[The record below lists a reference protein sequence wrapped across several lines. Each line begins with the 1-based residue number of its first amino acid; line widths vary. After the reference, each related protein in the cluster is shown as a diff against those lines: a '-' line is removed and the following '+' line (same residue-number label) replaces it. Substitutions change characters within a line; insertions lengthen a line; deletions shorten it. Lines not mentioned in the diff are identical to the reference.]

1 MARHIGCV
9 ACSRLSAPRVR
20 MDDCCGHTPTS
31 ILSLRMQLA
40 VMILMVGVVAA
51 LIYAL
56 VKLRKSNYSQL
67 ANRMAKKTRETLEVM
82 KPCPLCGT
90 MLRRGETVRS
100 VVFSG
105 GADLKKTTRSGRPVD
120 YLTHI
125 FGCPYCY
132 PANREHPRECPV
144 CKKTIPDDG
153 YVIAR
158 MFDKPGRKHVH
169 VLGCTHCR
177 HPRR

>member
-1 MARHIGCV
+1 MGV
-9 ACSRLSAPRVR
+9 ATTYSVAMQGVYDALLPPRNS
-20 MDDCCGHTPTS
+20 GS
-31 ILSLRMQLA
+31 ITCMQLA

-56 VKLRKSNYSQL
+56 VTLRKSNYSLL
-67 ANRMAKKTRETLEVM
+67 ANRMAQKTRDNLEVL

-105 GADLKKTTRSGRPVD
+105 GAAVSKTTGSRSGRPVD

-125 FGCPYCY
+125 FGCPYCH

-144 CKKTIPDDG
+144 CKKIVPDDG

-158 MFDKPGRKHVH
+158 MFDKPDRKHVH

-177 HPRR
+177 RLRQ

>member
-1 MARHIGCV
+1 
-9 ACSRLSAPRVR
+9 
-20 MDDCCGHTPTS
+20 
-31 ILSLRMQLA
+31 MQLA
-40 VMILMVGVVAA
+40 VMILMVGVVAT
-51 LIYAL
+51 LIYAM
-56 VKLRKSNYSQL
+56 VRLRKSNYSLL
-67 ANRMAKKTRETLEVM
+67 ANRMARKTRDNFEVL

-90 MLRRGETVRS
+90 MLRRGETVHS

-105 GADLKKTTRSGRPVD
+105 GANAEKKGPGRTPD

-132 PANREHPRECPV
+132 PANRDQPRLCPV
-144 CKKTIPDDG
+144 CRKKVPDDG

-169 VLGCTHCR
+169 VLGCTACR
-177 HPRR
+177 RPRR

>member
-1 MARHIGCV
+1 
-9 ACSRLSAPRVR
+9 
-20 MDDCCGHTPTS
+20 
-31 ILSLRMQLA
+31 MQLA
-40 VMILMVGVVAA
+40 VMILMVGVVAT
-51 LIYAL
+51 LIYTL

-67 ANRMAKKTRETLEVM
+67 ANRMARKTRDSLEVL

-90 MLRRGETVRS
+90 MLRRGETVHS

-105 GADLKKTTRSGRPVD
+105 GGATDSKAQVTPAEEGRRPVD

-125 FGCPYCY
+125 FGCPYCH
-132 PANREHPRECPV
+132 PANNAHPRKCPV
-144 CKKTIPDDG
+144 CDGRVPADG

-169 VLGCTHCR
+169 VLGCTECMR
-177 HPRR
+177 PRR

>member
-1 MARHIGCV
+1 
-9 ACSRLSAPRVR
+9 
-20 MDDCCGHTPTS
+20 
-31 ILSLRMQLA
+31 MQLA

-56 VKLRKSNYSQL
+56 VRLRKTNYSQF
-67 ANRMAKKTRETLEVM
+67 ANHMAQKTRDNLEVL

-105 GADLKKTTRSGRPVD
+105 GAKKEKSAGSRTGPPAD

-125 FGCPYCY
+125 FGCPYCH
-132 PANREHPRECPV
+132 PSNRGHPRECPV
-144 CKKTIPDDG
+144 CKKTVPDDG

-177 HPRR
+177 HPGR

>member
-1 MARHIGCV
+1 
-9 ACSRLSAPRVR
+9 
-20 MDDCCGHTPTS
+20 
-31 ILSLRMQLA
+31 MQLA

-67 ANRMAKKTRETLEVM
+67 ANRMAQKTRENLEVM

-90 MLRRGETVRS
+90 MLRRGERVHS

-105 GADLKKTTRSGRPVD
+105 GPEKKETTGTRSGRPVD

-132 PANREHPRECPV
+132 PANREVRRECPV
-144 CKKTIPDDG
+144 CKKDVPDDG

-158 MFDKPGRKHVH
+158 MFDKPVRKHVH
-169 VLGCTHCR
+169 VLGCTNCR
-177 HPRR
+177 RPRR